1 MYEVKIALRQV
12 LSRKK
17 QTLFSILAVA
27 LAVAVITVMMALLS
41 GFQGELLKS
50 SIEDNPH
57 IVINPQDE
65 KEEFIHL
72 YKYNSALISEKE
84 GVIAASPKYIGQVAL
99 KYRDNAEGVS
109 LHGVDPMSEE
119 SVMRVSEDVVDG
131 DFTALIHTRYGIL
144 LGDQLAKNLEV
155 NVGDRVDVVFPGSQT
170 TSFKVVGL
178 VHTGTSA
185 DEVTA
190 YARLDSAQD
199 FFNEPGVVSNIG
211 VRVADPYQADA
222 IASSI
227 EGETGLDAVSWSE
240 ANSEILSFLDIQK
253 VSVNI
258 FYFLIYAIA
267 GFGIANTLITIVAQR
282 TREIGILKA
291 MGTSRKSI
299 MSIFLFQSMI
309 IGIIGLMFGTIL
321 GYISIIALQN
331 YEIEVPPETYFG
343 LQTLPI
349 EVEPLNFVYAAF
361 FAFIVNI
368 FSGIY
373 PAQKAAKLDPVKAIE
388 SA

>member
-1 MYEVKIALRQV
+1 MYELKIALRQV

-41 GFQGELLKS
+41 GFQGELIKS
-50 SIEDNPH
+50 SIENNPH
-57 IVINPQDE
+57 IVLNPQDE
-65 KEEFIHL
+65 KEGFIHL
-72 YKYNSALISEKE
+72 YRYNSALISEKE
-84 GVIAASPKYIGQVAL
+84 GVIAASPKYISQAAL
-99 KYRDNAEGVS
+99 ESRDNAEGIS
-109 LHGVDPMSEE
+109 LQGIDPMAEE
-119 SVMRVSEDVVDG
+119 SVMRVSEDVVEG
-131 DFTALIHTRYGIL
+131 DLKTLVHTRYGIL

-155 NVGDRVDVVFPGSQT
+155 NVGDRVDAVFPGSKT

-190 YARLDSAQD
+190 YARLDSVQD

-222 IASSI
+222 IAASI

-240 ANSEILSFLDIQK
+240 ANAEILSLLDIQR
-253 VSVNI
+253 VSVSI
-258 FYFLIYAIA
+258 FYFLIYGIA
-267 GFGIANTLITIVAQR
+267 GFGIANTMITIVAQR

-299 MSIFLFQSMI
+299 MVIFLFQSMI
-309 IGIIGLMFGTIL
+309 LGAIGLVLGIIL
-321 GYISIIALQN
+321 GYIVTIALQS
-331 YEIEVPPETYFG
+331 YEIEVPPEMYFG
-343 LQTLPI
+343 LHTLPL

-368 FSGIY
+368 LSGTY
-373 PAQKAAKLDPVKAIE
+373 PARKAAKLDPVKAIE